1 MSKKTPNGMGNLF
14 CRTRNGKKYWTG
26 RVTLGYD
33 LNGEQIRK
41 SFSGYKKAEVVEKM
55 QRALSTTAVA
65 GYVDKGEQLLGDHMG
80 YWLYNIKAKEIKS
93 TTLARY
99 DSLYRLRIKENPYAK
114 IKVRE
119 INILNLQGY
128 IDKLIADGNS
138 RNVVKSTLSLIKLF
152 MEYAVSVGMTQ
163 TNPTKYIKLPRKT
176 EAPKDNEKYRIFSRT
191 EQDEIINALNLD
203 DPVEA
208 MIYVGFFSGLRK
220 SEMRGLKWKSYADG
234 SLQVEKQLRREYDF
248 DGEGKKSLDKN
259 AISSLKT
266 EASRRTVPLP
276 DIADN
281 FLKEYKEKCEI
292 KHQLVGDIMTD
303 ESFIFSDYELKPI
316 EEKRPNRRLQYICK
330 QIGIPPR
337 PFHSIRH
344 SYATRLFEG
353 GVDIKTVQHL
363 MGHRDYKTTLDIYT
377 HVMPE
382 QKEKAVKVFDNMY
395 K

>member
-14 CRTRNGKKYWTG
+14 CRIRNGKKYWTG

-41 SFSGYKKAEVVEKM
+41 SFSGYKKAEVVERM

-99 DSLYRLRIKENPYAK
+99 DSIYRLRIKGNPYAK

-138 RNVVKSTLSLIKLF
+138 RNIAKDTLSLIKLF
-152 MEYAVSVGMTQ
+152 MDYAVTVGMTQ

-191 EQDEIINALNLD
+191 EQDAIINALDLD

-208 MIYVGFFSGLRK
+208 MIFVGFFSGLRK
-220 SEMRGLKWKSYADG
+220 SEMRGLKWKSYIGGAFY
-234 SLQVEKQLRREYDF
+234 VERQLNREYAF
-248 DGEGKKSLDKN
+248 DGDGKKTLEKN
-259 AISSLKT
+259 SMHSLKT

-276 DIADN
+276 EIADN
-281 FLKEYKEKCEI
+281 FLKAYKEQCEI
-292 KHQLVGDIMTD
+292 KHRLLGAIMTD
-303 ESFIFSDYELKPI
+303 ESFIFSDHELKAI
-316 EEKRPNRRLQYICK
+316 EEKRPNRRLQSICEK
-330 QIGIPPR
+330 IGIPPR

-353 GVDIKTVQHL
+353 CVDIKTVQHL
-363 MGHRDYKTTLDIYT
+363 MGHRDYKTTLEVYT

-382 QKEKAVKVFDNMY
+382 QKEKAVKVFDSMY

>member
-1 MSKKTPNGMGNLF
+1 MSKKTPNGMGSLL
-14 CRTRNGKKYWTG
+14 CEIRNGKKYWTG

-65 GYVDKGEQLLGDHMG
+65 GYVDKGEQPLGDHMG

-99 DSLYRLRIKENPYAK
+99 DSIYRLRIKANPYAK

-138 RNVVKSTLSLIKLF
+138 RNIAKDTLSLIKLF
-152 MEYAVSVGMTQ
+152 MDYAVTVGMTQ

-176 EAPKDNEKYRIFSRT
+176 DAPKDNEKYRIFSRT
-191 EQDEIINALNLD
+191 EQNEIINALNLD

-208 MIYVGFFSGLRK
+208 MIFVGFFSGLRK

-234 SLQVEKQLRREYDF
+234 TLQVEKQLRREYDF

-259 AISSLKT
+259 SISSLKT

-281 FLKEYKEKCEI
+281 FLKAYKVKCEI
-292 KHQLVGDIMTD
+292 KHQLVGEIMTD
-303 ESFIFSDYELKPI
+303 ESFIFSDHELKPI
-316 EEKRPNRRLQYICK
+316 EEKRANRRLQNICK
-330 QIGIPPR
+330 KIGVPPR